1 MFRLRITWT
10 LLLLALCI
18 PSVYAQSTPPNDNKP
33 GAAVKIPVFDVA
45 SIHQHKELS
54 NSMMMRWTPDDSL
67 RGVNIALNSLFS
79 SAYDIKMDLISGAPG
94 WVENTHFD
102 IEAKVAPEDVEAVKK
117 LTQDQRRTML
127 RSLLED
133 RFHLKAHVETK
144 TLPVYEL
151 VVAKGGSKLTIA
163 APDPPPSPD
172 AKPDDPPK
180 NRGRI
185 MVGSGQFE
193 GTDIPIDSFV
203 RNLAYIVSRTVID
216 KTGLTDKYDLKL
228 KWMPEEQAMSADA
241 NSGSDAS
248 PSIFTAIE
256 EQLGLKLVSSKGPVD
271 TLVIDHVE
279 MLTEN

>member
-1 MFRLRITWT
+1 MLRLRITWT

-18 PSVYAQSTPPNDNKP
+18 PSVHAQSTPPSDNKP
-33 GAAVKIPVFDVA
+33 GASVKIPAFDVA

-54 NSMMMRWTPDDSL
+54 NSMMVRWTPDGSY
-67 RGVNIALNSLFS
+67 RGVNVTLNGLFS
-79 SAYDIKMDLISGAPG
+79 SAYDIKTDLISGAPG
-94 WVENTHFD
+94 WVESTHFD
-102 IEAKVAPEDVEAVKK
+102 IEAKVAPEDVEVVKK

-133 RFHLKAHVETK
+133 RFHFKAHVETK
-144 TLPVYEL
+144 TLPIYEL
-151 VVAKGGSKLTIA
+151 VVAKGGSKLTLA
-163 APDPPPSPD
+163 APNLPPSPD

-180 NRGRI
+180 TRGRMMI
-185 MVGSGQFE
+185 GSGEFE
-193 GTDIPIDSFV
+193 GTDIPIDGFA

-216 KTGLTDKYDLKL
+216 KTGLTGKYDMKF
-228 KWMPEEQAMSADA
+228 KWTPEDQAMSADA

-279 MLTEN
+279 MPTEN